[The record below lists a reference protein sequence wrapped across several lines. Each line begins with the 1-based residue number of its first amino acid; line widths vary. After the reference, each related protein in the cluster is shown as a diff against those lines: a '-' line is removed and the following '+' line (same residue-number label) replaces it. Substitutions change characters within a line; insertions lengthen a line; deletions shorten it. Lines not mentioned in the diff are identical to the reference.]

1 MILFFGPVGAGKST
15 QAELLVD
22 RFGYNWISTGKM
34 FRETTDPDMIAYLKT
49 GKLVSDEQTEKLVET
64 TFTDL
69 DLSNV
74 ILDGFP
80 RNIHQAEWLQAQN
93 YPIDLGIVIELATD
107 EAVSRM
113 QQRGRDDDTEDAIRE
128 RMNVYH
134 QQVDPCITF
143 LAKEGI
149 EIVRVSGKGTV
160 EEIHEKIVAELKR
173 RNLA

>member
-34 FRETTDPDMIAYLKT
+34 FRETTDPEMIAYLKT
-49 GKLVSDEQTEKLVET
+49 GKLVSDEQTEKLVAE

-80 RNIHQAEWLQAQN
+80 RNVNQAQWLRKQN
-93 YPIDLGIVIELATD
+93 YAIDLGIVIELDAD
-107 EAVSRM
+107 EAVARM
-113 QQRGRDDDTEDAIRE
+113 QQRGRDDDTADDFC
-128 RMNVYH
+128 
-134 QQVDPCITF
+134 Q
-143 LAKEGI
+143 
-149 EIVRVSGKGTV
+149 
-160 EEIHEKIVAELKR
+160 
-173 RNLA
+173 

>member
-80 RNIHQAEWLQAQN
+80 RNVHQAEWLQAQN
-93 YPIDLGIVIELATD
+93 YPIDLGIVIELAAD
-107 EAVSRM
+107 EAVARM

-143 LAKEGI
+143 LSNEGI

-160 EEIHEKIVAELKR
+160 EEIHEKIVAELNR

>member
-22 RFGYNWISTGKM
+22 RLGYNWISTGKM
-34 FRETTDPDMIAYLKT
+34 FRETKDPEMIAYLKT

-69 DLSNV
+69 DLGNV

-80 RNIHQAEWLQAQN
+80 RNVDQAKWLFEQN
-93 YPIDLGIVIELATD
+93 YPIELGIVIELGVD
-107 EAVSRM
+107 EAIARM
-113 QQRGRDDDTEDAIRE
+113 QQRGRDDDTEDAIKE
-128 RMNVYH
+128 RLDVYH
-134 QQVDPCITF
+134 QQVDPCINY
-143 LAKEGI
+143 LAAEGI
-149 EIVRVSGKGTV
+149 EMVRVSGQGTV
-160 EEIHEKIVAELKR
+160 EEIHEKIVTEIKD